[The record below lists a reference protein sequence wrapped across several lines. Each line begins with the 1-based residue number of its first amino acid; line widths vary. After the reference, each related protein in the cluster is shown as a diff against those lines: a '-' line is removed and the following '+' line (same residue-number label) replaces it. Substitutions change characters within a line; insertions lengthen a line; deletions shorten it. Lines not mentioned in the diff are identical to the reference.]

1 MLHGTVP
8 ARLLLGCIFIVASL
22 IALLIARRDSGS
34 DLDVIINFALIF
46 LIMFVFGIIVRHW
59 VAAVLP
65 GGLFLL
71 DTIRMLAQNG
81 WDYPGETNFFPLVV
95 YIALA
100 MGLAS
105 TFGWLI
111 GLLIIDNARGSTQE

>member
-8 ARLLLGCIFIVASL
+8 ARLLLGCILIVASL

-46 LIMFVFGIIVRHW
+46 IVMFVFGIIVRHW
-59 VAAVLP
+59 IAAVLP
-65 GGLFLL
+65 GGLFLM

-81 WDYPGETNFFPLVV
+81 WDYPGETKFFPLMV
-95 YIALA
+95 YIAWA
-100 MGLAS
+100 MGLTS
-105 TFGWLI
+105 TYGWLI
-111 GLLIIDNARGSTQE
+111 G

>member
-1 MLHGTVP
+1 MHHGTVP

-22 IALLIARRDSGS
+22 IALLFGRRDSGS
-34 DLDVIINFALIF
+34 ELDVIINFALNFIV
-46 LIMFVFGIIVRHW
+46 MFVFGITVRHW
-59 VAAVLP
+59 IAAVLP

-81 WDYPGETNFFPLVV
+81 WDYPGETYFLPLVV

-111 GLLIIDNARGSTQE
+111 RLLIIDNARGSTQE